1 MRDRGNAGG
10 GVGGDGVVGG
20 HVPEEGGV
28 EATGAGH
35 ELADD
40 NELAGVVGAVD
51 HQRLQ
56 RLHAV
61 ETGDL
66 RSGAIEVL
74 AHADAGVEPH
84 VAVQQVV
91 AAAALDDVAAVAAED
106 DVAAVELIV
115 GRAQNA
121 VGTSEGGAQE
131 RAQAIDDVGIG
142 ERAALDARQ
151 SKVDRGVI
159 VAAQE
164 VVVGRSRQALGKLE
178 AGEDLLLWRRL
189 HVQLAYAAHIDGDA
203 IVGIDAGAGVRDPIV
218 AGPAF
223 EPFLGGTGGHEDV
236 VAALADHDDVTEAA
250 GDEDVVAVA
259 QVLAQRVGG
268 VAEHFPGAT
277 LDPVTAVAGQ
287 DLVVFRILQDE
298 VVAVAGEGLRSV
310 SAGDDEVLARAADND
325 VVAGRADEDVVAFLA
340 VQRVVAAT
348 TDENI
353 VAGTAEQHV
362 VAGTAVQPVLAT
374 VAVKRVTGVAADQDV
389 VAAGVEGVARIGA
402 TKDGAPNQV
411 TVVSEIVGVGA
422 HRVGVVAHDQR
433 NEGVGAD
440 GVGMAVGAQAGV
452 ELLRLVELE
461 EKVRRLEDLARQ
473 MRRIGVRHD
482 QVGERVVLELGQ
494 EVHSGGAVQVV
505 EPVVVLQ
512 GLELVLEDVVEGRA
526 SISPKGAL

>member
-35 ELADD
+35 ELARD

-131 RAQAIDDVGIG
+131 RAQAIDDVGMG

-151 SKVDRGVI
+151 RKVDGGVT

-178 AGEDLLLWRRL
+178 AGENLLLWRRL

-218 AGPAF
+218 AGPPL

-236 VAALADHDDVTEAA
+236 VAALADHDDVTEAP
-250 GDEDVVAVA
+250 GDEDVVAIA

-268 VAEHFPGAT
+268 VAEQLTGAT
-277 LDPVTAVAGQ
+277 LDPVTAISGQ
-287 DLVVFRILQDE
+287 NLVVFRILQDE
-298 VVAVAGEGLRSV
+298 VVAVAGEGLRV
-310 SAGDDEVLARAADND
+310 VGAGDDEVLARAADDD
-325 VVAGRADEDVVAFLA
+325 VVAGAANQDVVAFFT
-340 VQRVVAAT
+340 VEGIVAAAA
-348 TDENI
+348 DQGI
-353 VAGTAEQHV
+353 IARAAEQHV
-362 VAGTAVQPVLAT
+362 VAGTAIQPV
-374 VAVKRVTGVAADQDV
+374 VAAIAVERVAGVAAEQDV
-389 VAAGVEGVARIGA
+389 IAAGVGGVARIGA
-402 TKDGAPNQV
+402 TEDGAPIR
-411 TVVSEIVGVGA
+411 SP
-422 HRVGVVAHDQR
+422 
-433 NEGVGAD
+433 
-440 GVGMAVGAQAGV
+440 
-452 ELLRLVELE
+452 LYLR
-461 EKVRRLEDLARQ
+461 
-473 MRRIGVRHD
+473 
-482 QVGERVVLELGQ
+482 
-494 EVHSGGAVQVV
+494 
-505 EPVVVLQ
+505 
-512 GLELVLEDVVEGRA
+512 
-526 SISPKGAL
+526 